1 MDNFDYVFLKI
12 SIGIII
18 VIVVFNIILFYN
30 TEFEKEITIK
40 EKYIAT
46 SYSRYSS
53 TPNYFIVASD
63 NKTYNIVNLWWKGEF
78 DNSDDYA
85 KLNVGETYHVKGYG
99 MRVPLLSMYY
109 NIYSVIM

>member
-1 MDNFDYVFLKI
+1 MIDSFIKFILWFIVFL
-12 SIGIII
+12 I
-18 VIVVFNIILFYN
+18 VINFIYIMN

-53 TPNYFIVASD
+53 TPNYFIVSSD
-63 NKTYNIVNLWWKGEF
+63 NKTYTIVNLWWKGEF

-85 KLNVGETYHVKGYG
+85 KLNVGETYRVKGYG
-99 MRVPLLSMYY
+99 IRIPLLSMHP
-109 NIYSVIM
+109 NIYTIGK

>member
-1 MDNFDYVFLKI
+1 MIDSFIKFSLWLIVFL
-12 SIGIII
+12 I
-18 VIVVFNIILFYN
+18 VINFIYIMN

>member
-1 MDNFDYVFLKI
+1 MIDSFIKFSLWLIVFL
-12 SIGIII
+12 I
-18 VIVVFNIILFYN
+18 VINFIYIMN

-85 KLNVGETYHVKGYG
+85 KLNVGETYRVKGYG
-99 MRVPLLSMYY
+99 IRVPFLSMYS
-109 NIYSVIM
+109 NIYTIGT